1 MKILKS
7 QLEQIIKEEIQ
18 QVRQMKEAEFYG
30 ETPEGELT
38 DTEEEDARFQQ
49 QLEIENLL
57 RGFQRLYDEWQPQ
70 TPEGQKYKD
79 ELGALMGSPGASAP
93 PAAGASAGPDWPLS
107 HEFE

>member
-30 ETPEGELT
+30 ETPEGQLT
-38 DTEEEDARFQQ
+38 DTAEEDARFQQ

-70 TPEGQKYKD
+70 TEEGQLYKSQLG
-79 ELGALMGSPGASAP
+79 ELL
-93 PAAGASAGPDWPLS
+93 
-107 HEFE
+107 

>member
-38 DTEEEDARFQQ
+38 DTEEEDAIFRQ
-49 QLEIENLL
+49 QLERENLL

-70 TPEGQKYKD
+70 TEQEQYYKSRLG
-79 ELGALMGSPGASAP
+79 ELLQQRS
-93 PAAGASAGPDWPLS
+93 
-107 HEFE
+107 E